1 MIIVSLKNIS
11 FFYRVL
17 NKKHN
22 SLKVLFKDFLKGK
35 ISIENYLALDSINF
49 EVKKG
54 QVLAI
59 IGRNGAG
66 KSTLLKILARV
77 MSPSNGELSINGQI
91 APMIELGAGF
101 NTELTGRENILF
113 YASLLGRDL
122 KDVRMRVEMIAEWA
136 GLKDKLDYQ
145 LRTYS
150 TGMVARLAFAVAT
163 DQMPDILLI
172 DEVLSVGDEDFAIK
186 SRARMTE
193 MIESECTV
201 IIVSHDLDMVVEMAD
216 EVIWLEK
223 GRVLMHGKPAEVITA
238 YKSAGL

>member
-101 NTELTGRENILF
+101 NT
-113 YASLLGRDL
+113 
-122 KDVRMRVEMIAEWA
+122 
-136 GLKDKLDYQ
+136 
-145 LRTYS
+145 
-150 TGMVARLAFAVAT
+150 
-163 DQMPDILLI
+163 
-172 DEVLSVGDEDFAIK
+172 
-186 SRARMTE
+186 
-193 MIESECTV
+193 
-201 IIVSHDLDMVVEMAD
+201 
-216 EVIWLEK
+216 
-223 GRVLMHGKPAEVITA
+223 
-238 YKSAGL
+238 

>member
-1 MIIVSLKNIS
+1 MITISVKNVS

-22 SLKVLFKDFLKGK
+22 SIKGLFKDFIKGK
-35 ISIENYLALDSINF
+35 ISIENYLALDGIDF
-49 EVKKG
+49 EVKRG

-66 KSTLLKILARV
+66 KSTLLKILAGV

-122 KDVRMRVEMIAEWA
+122 KDVRLRVTKIAEWA
-136 GLKDKLDYQ
+136 ELSDKLDYQ

-172 DEVLSVGDEDFAIK
+172 DEVLSVGDEAFTIK
-186 SRARMTE
+186 SRMRMAE
-193 MIESECTV
+193 MIESNCTV

-223 GRVLMHGKPAEVITA
+223 GKILMSGNPAEVTTA
-238 YKSAGL
+238 YKSAGI